1 MKVTKMKTFTTN
13 VVLAKLRN
21 EIRLQNL
28 LLKVLILQEV
38 SCIKMF
44 LEGIVV
50 EYFFCNCLYFA
61 LVCLFMKAD

>member
-1 MKVTKMKTFTTN
+1 MKTFTTN
-13 VVLAKLRN
+13 VVLVKLRN

-28 LLKVLILQEV
+28 LLKVLIVQEV

-50 EYFFCNCLYFA
+50 E
-61 LVCLFMKAD
+61 

>member
-38 SCIKMF
+38 SCIEMF
-44 LEGIVV
+44 LEGVVV
-50 EYFFCNCLYFA
+50 E
-61 LVCLFMKAD
+61 